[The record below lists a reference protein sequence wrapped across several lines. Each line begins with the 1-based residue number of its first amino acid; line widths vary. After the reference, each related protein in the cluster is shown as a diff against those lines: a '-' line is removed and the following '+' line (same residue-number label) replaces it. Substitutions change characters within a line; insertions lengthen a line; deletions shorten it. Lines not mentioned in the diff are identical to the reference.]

1 MIRLGGR
8 DITGAIQDRL
18 ISITITDNSG
28 EQSDEVEIEL
38 DDRNYAVAEPRK
50 GAELTIALGYAGE
63 PLQPLGRFVVDEVW
77 PEGPPDILKIK
88 GKAADMRTGL
98 KAAKTRAWR
107 ETTINDIVS
116 KIAGEHGLTPAVG
129 GGLGGQAIQ
138 HRDQS
143 AESDLHFLTRLGR
156 DYGAVA
162 APKDGRLVFAPPAS
176 GVSASGRPLA
186 EVALARGDLTDWK
199 GVSADR
205 DSYGT
210 VKARYRLMDEA
221 RTAYAIAGSGEPART
236 LRTTYPDE
244 ASAKAAAE
252 AELTRLGQATGGVE
266 LTMPGRPE
274 IAAQSP
280 IRLSGIRPSLCRR
293 WIATTVTH
301 RLDWSTGGF
310 VTTVAANLTGKSEG
324 A

>member
-18 ISITITDNSG
+18 ISITVTDNSG
-28 EQSDEVEIEL
+28 EQADEIEIEL
-38 DDRNYAVAEPRK
+38 DDRNYAIAEPRK
-50 GAELTIALGYAGE
+50 GVELTIALGYAGE
-63 PLQPLGRFVVDEVW
+63 ALFPIGRFVVDEVW
-77 PEGPPDILKIK
+77 PEGPPDVLKIK
-88 GKAADMRTGL
+88 GKAADMRAGL

-107 ETTINDIVS
+107 ETTVQQIVAQ
-116 KIAGEHGLTPAVG
+116 IADEHGLTPAVAS
-129 GGLGGQAIQ
+129 GLGGQPIQ

-176 GVSASGRPLA
+176 GVSASGRAMA
-186 EVALARGDLTDWK
+186 EIALDRKDLTDWK
-199 GVSADR
+199 GVAADR
-205 DSYGT
+205 DSYGS

-221 RTAYAIAGSGEPART
+221 RTAYAVAGSGEPART
-236 LRTTYPDE
+236 LRTTYADE
-244 ASAKAAAE
+244 ATAKAAAE
-252 AELTRLGQATGGVE
+252 AELARLGQATGGVE

-280 IRLSGIRPSLCRR
+280 IRLSGIRPSLCRK

-301 RLDWSTGGF
+301 RLDWSSGGF
-310 VTTVAANLTGKSEG
+310 VTTVAANVTGKADG